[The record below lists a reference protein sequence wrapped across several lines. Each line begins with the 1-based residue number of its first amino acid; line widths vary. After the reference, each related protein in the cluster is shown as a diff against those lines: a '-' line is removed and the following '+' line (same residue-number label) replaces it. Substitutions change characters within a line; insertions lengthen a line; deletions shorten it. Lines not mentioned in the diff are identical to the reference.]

1 MEIRQ
6 IWQIIRR
13 RWRLPVL
20 LTVLVGLFSLLQMR
34 PWQPAPPSYSASLRM
49 LVGVLPAAEA
59 DRTAYDPRYYA
70 WLTSEYLVDDFTE
83 VVRSDL
89 FARNVS
95 ARLAEQALQVPP
107 GVIRGSAATGKQ
119 HRIITLSFTWG
130 DADELAAIAQAA
142 AAELTENASFY
153 FNQLGTDG
161 AGISLLDAPS
171 VAPVGPGLRDRLELA
186 LRLLLALFAGLG
198 LVFLLDYLD
207 TSIRGRAELEE
218 MGYHILGE
226 IPKRR

>member
-95 ARLAEQALQVPP
+95 ARLCRASAQFRPRDP
-107 GVIRGSAATGKQ
+107 GQRGHGKQ
-119 HRIITLSFTWG
+119 HRIITLSFTW
-130 DADELAAIAQAA
+130 
-142 AAELTENASFY
+142 
-153 FNQLGTDG
+153 
-161 AGISLLDAPS
+161 
-171 VAPVGPGLRDRLELA
+171 
-186 LRLLLALFAGLG
+186 
-198 LVFLLDYLD
+198 
-207 TSIRGRAELEE
+207 
-218 MGYHILGE
+218 
-226 IPKRR
+226 RRR